1 MASSSGLNNKVR
13 TFWGR
18 LRKFLCASQKVLTL
32 PRKNGAFKFKIP
44 QKKEITRYWF
54 YFFFLNHRLQDW
66 QDSKVDSELDSKYEE
81 LEGGLRVP
89 AKLWQSLYQYQRV
102 AVQWLW
108 ELHQQDVG
116 GILGDEMGLG
126 KTVQMVTFLAS
137 LSYSSKK
144 QRHCKLG
151 PVLIV
156 CPTTGKILSLKIGN
170 LWDNLKLKRF

>member
-1 MASSSGLNNKVR
+1 MRSKKSISFSRFSHLNGLVAGIKHP
-13 TFWGR
+13 
-18 LRKFLCASQKVLTL
+18 AL
-32 PRKNGAFKFKIP
+32 PRNNGAFKFKIP
-44 QKKEITRYWF
+44 KEEKKTRYIF
-54 YFFFLNHRLQDW
+54 HFFFLNHRLQDW

-156 CPTTGKILSLKIGN
+156 CPTTGKIFILKIGN
-170 LWDNLKLKRF
+170 Q